1 MKLCTSN
8 AEYINETATTLEQIM
23 LATVAFSKSGH
34 VQRIFMVS
42 IAGHNAILRQ
52 KRRKWR

>member
-8 AEYINETATTLEQIM
+8 AEYINVTATTLEQIM
-23 LATVAFSKSGH
+23 QATVAFSKSGH

-42 IAGHNAILRQ
+42 IA
-52 KRRKWR
+52 